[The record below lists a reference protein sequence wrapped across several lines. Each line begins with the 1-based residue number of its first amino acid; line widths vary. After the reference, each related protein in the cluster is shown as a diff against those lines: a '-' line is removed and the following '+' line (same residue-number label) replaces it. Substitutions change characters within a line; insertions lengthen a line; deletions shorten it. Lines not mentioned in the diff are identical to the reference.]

1 VVREWVFFFVF
12 RRQLFSCPTLT
23 AALAGGEQQF
33 VRRMEGDSNALEA
46 APVLCRQGC
55 GFFGSQS
62 TDGLCSKCYKDQLKK
77 KNQPPVSVS
86 SSAVSSVVS
95 AASLVTPQ
103 ASVPITSVP
112 PTSTALPTIP
122 SLTQV
127 SGSPSTPEVTGESS
141 NSALAVAAAAVEGTE
156 AVAAQASTEG
166 SSGSPEKEGAKKKKN
181 KCLMCKKK
189 VGLTGFTCRC
199 GGLYCS
205 VHRYSNEHQCTFDYR
220 EAGAEEIRRN
230 NPVIKGEKIQ
240 KI

>member
-1 VVREWVFFFVF
+1 MESEN
-12 RRQLFSCPTLT
+12 QME
-23 AALAGGEQQF
+23 AG
-33 VRRMEGDSNALEA
+33 
-46 APVLCRQGC
+46 PVLCRMGC

-77 KNQPPVSVS
+77 KNQPPTSIS
-86 SSAVSSVVS
+86 SPAVSSVVS
-95 AASLVTPQ
+95 AASKVMPQ
-103 ASVPITSVP
+103 ATSVPITSV

-122 SLTQV
+122 SLSQV
-127 SGSPSTPEVTGESS
+127 SGTPSTPEKTGESS
-141 NSALAVAAAAVEGTE
+141 SAAAAGVEGAE
-156 AVAAQASTEG
+156 AQAAQASTEG

-181 KCLMCKKK
+181 KCHMCKKK

-220 EAGAEEIRRN
+220 EHGAEEIRRN

>member
-1 VVREWVFFFVF
+1 M
-12 RRQLFSCPTLT
+12 
-23 AALAGGEQQF
+23 AGGEQQF
-33 VRRMEGDSNALEA
+33 VRRMEGDGNALEA
-46 APVLCRQGC
+46 GPVLCGQGC

-62 TDGLCSKCYKDQLKK
+62 TDGLCSKCFKDQAKK
-77 KNQPPVSVS
+77 KNQPPVSV

-103 ASVPITSVP
+103 ASVPIT
-112 PTSTALPTIP
+112 TSTAIPTIP

-127 SGSPSTPEVTGESS
+127 SGSPSTPEVTGENG
-141 NSALAVAAAAVEGTE
+141 NSASAVAAVEG
-156 AVAAQASTEG
+156 AGAAQASTDG

>member
-1 VVREWVFFFVF
+1 MAALLAAP
-12 RRQLFSCPTLT
+12 QIA

-33 VRRMEGDSNALEA
+33 DRRMESENQLEA
-46 APVLCRQGC
+46 GPVLCRMGC

-77 KNQPPVSVS
+77 KNQPPPPSVTS
-86 SSAVSSVVS
+86 TAVSSVVS
-95 AASLVTPQ
+95 AASQVMSQSP
-103 ASVPITSVP
+103 ASVPITSV

-122 SLTQV
+122 SLSQV
-127 SGSPSTPEVTGESS
+127 SGTPSTPEKTGE
-141 NSALAVAAAAVEGTE
+141 NSTASAATGVEGAE
-156 AVAAQASTEG
+156 AQAAQVSTDG
-166 SSGSPEKEGAKKKKN
+166 SGSGSPEKEGAKKKKN
-181 KCLMCKKK
+181 KCHMCKKK

-220 EAGAEEIRRN
+220 EHGAEEIRRN

>member
-1 VVREWVFFFVF
+1 M
-12 RRQLFSCPTLT
+12 
-23 AALAGGEQQF
+23 AGGEQQF
-33 VRRMEGDSNALEA
+33 DRRMEGENQLEA
-46 APVLCRQGC
+46 SPVLCRMGC
-55 GFFGSQS
+55 GFFGSQ
-62 TDGLCSKCYKDQLKK
+62 TNDGLCSKCYKDQMKK
-77 KNQPPVSVS
+77 KNSPPTSVS
-86 SSAVSSVVS
+86 SQAAAVSSVVS
-95 AASLVTPQ
+95 AASQVMSQ
-103 ASVPITSVP
+103 ASVPIISV

-122 SLTQV
+122 SLSQI
-127 SGSPSTPEVTGESS
+127 SGTPSTPEKTGESS
-141 NSALAVAAAAVEGTE
+141 SAASAVTGVEGAE
-156 AVAAQASTEG
+156 AQAAQASTEG

-220 EAGAEEIRRN
+220 EHGAEEIRRN

>member
-1 VVREWVFFFVF
+1 MVVRYFFIFW
-12 RRQLFSCPTLT
+12 RRLHSRSTLT
-23 AALAGGEQQF
+23 ANMAGGEQQF
-33 VRRMEGDSNALEA
+33 DRRMERDSNALEA

-55 GFFGSQS
+55 GFFGSMN
-62 TDGLCSKCYKDQLKK
+62 TDGLCSKCYKDQAKK
-77 KNQPPVSVS
+77 KNQPPVSVAT
-86 SSAVSSVVS
+86 SSAISSVVS

-103 ASVPITSVP
+103 ATSVPITSVP
-112 PTSTALPTIP
+112 TSTALPTLP

-127 SGSPSTPEVTGESS
+127 SGSPSTPDATGEGS
-141 NSALAVAAAAVEGTE
+141 NSASAVAATVEGAE
-156 AVAAQASTEG
+156 AHAAQASTEG

-205 VHRYSNEHQCTFDYR
+205 VHRYSNEHQCTYDYR